1 MDAVFYSAIASIC
14 KKVNHLF
21 SRYIVIL
28 SLSIQV
34 ILLCYDE
41 LQEMTFL
48 QLFFNFFIHTA
59 KEECNM
65 SMIRVENLTFAYP
78 SSYDNIF
85 ENVSFQIDT
94 DWRLGFIGR
103 NGRGKTTFLNL
114 LLGKYEYQGKIQ
126 ASVQFDYFPYPV
138 SNKDRLTTDI
148 LSEVCP
154 LAEEWE
160 LLRELSYLEVREDA
174 LWRPFFT
181 LSNGEQTKVL
191 LAALF
196 LNSGHFLLIDEPTNH
211 LDMKARETVSAYLK
225 RKKGFILVS
234 HDRCF
239 LDGCV
244 DHILSI
250 NRSDIEVQRGN
261 FSTWFTNFQRQ
272 QGFELAQNKKLKKS
286 IDTMQKSAQRTSA
299 WSDRM
304 EASKYGNGPVDR
316 GYIGHKSAKM
326 MKRSKSVQ
334 IRQQRAIEEKSRL
347 LKNLETTEDLKIAPL
362 LYHTDTLVTFSNV
375 VPVFDGKDICR
386 PISFSVKQGE
396 RIALD
401 GKNGSGKTSLL
412 KLLTGQ
418 HTEHRGTIAIGSGV
432 ILSYVPQDTSMLNGS
447 LSEFAKAS
455 QIDESLFKAIL
466 RKMDFSRI
474 QFEKKM
480 EDFSAGQ
487 KKKVL
492 IARSLCEQAHLYV
505 WDEPLNYIDIYSR
518 MQIEKL
524 IEEFSPTMIFV
535 EHDLA
540 FRKNI
545 ATRTV
550 YFSIT

>member
-1 MDAVFYSAIASIC
+1 
-14 KKVNHLF
+14 
-21 SRYIVIL
+21 
-28 SLSIQV
+28 
-34 ILLCYDE
+34 
-41 LQEMTFL
+41 
-48 QLFFNFFIHTA
+48 
-59 KEECNM
+59 M

-85 ENVSFQIDT
+85 ENVNFQIDT
-94 DWRLGFIGR
+94 DWKLGFIGR

-114 LLGKYEYQGKIQ
+114 LIGKYDYQRKIH

-138 SNKDRLTTDI
+138 DDKNRITSDI

-154 LAEEWE
+154 LAEEWK
-160 LLRELSYLEVREDA
+160 LLRELSYLEVRDDV
-174 LWRPFFT
+174 LWRPFCT

-196 LNSGHFLLIDEPTNH
+196 LNNGHFLLIDEPTNH
-211 LDMKARETVSAYLK
+211 LDTRARKIVSDYLK

-239 LDGCV
+239 LDDCV

-250 NRSDIEVQRGN
+250 NRSNIEVQSGN

-272 QGFELAQNKKLKKS
+272 QEFELSQNTKLKKD
-286 IDTMQKSAQRTSA
+286 IDNMQKAARRTYG
-299 WSDRM
+299 WSDQI
-304 EASKYGNGPVDR
+304 ETSKYGNGSVDR

-326 MKRSKSVQ
+326 MKRSKSIKV
-334 IRQQRAIEEKSRL
+334 RQQRAIEEKSHL
-347 LKNLETTEDLKIAPL
+347 LKNFETAEDLKITPL
-362 LYHTDTLVTFSNV
+362 RYFSDTLVTFSDV
-375 VPVFDGKDICR
+375 VPIFDSKNVCQ
-386 PISFSVKQGE
+386 PISFTLKQGE

-418 HTEHRGTIAIGSGV
+418 PIEHLGTLAIGSG
-432 ILSYVPQDTSMLNGS
+432 IIISYVPQDVSKLKGS
-447 LSEFAKAS
+447 LSKFAEIHN
-455 QIDESLFKAIL
+455 IDESLFKAIL
-466 RKMDFSRI
+466 RKMDFARI

-492 IARSLCEQAHLYV
+492 IAKSLCEQAHLYV

-518 MQIEKL
+518 IQIEKL
-524 IEEFSPTMIFV
+524 IKEFSPTMIFV

-540 FRKNI
+540 FRNNM
-545 ATRTV
+545 ATK
-550 YFSIT
+550 SICLAAE

>member
-94 DWRLGFIGR
+94 DWKLGFIGR

-138 SNKDRLTTDI
+138 SNKNRLTTDI

-286 IDTMQKSAQRTSA
+286 IATMQKSAQRTSA

-334 IRQQRAIEEKSRL
+334 IRQQRAIEEKSHL
-347 LKNLETTEDLKIAPL
+347 LKNLETAEDLKIAPL
-362 LYHTDTLVTFSNV
+362 LYHTDTLVTFSDV
-375 VPVFDGKDICR
+375 VPVFDGKDVCR

-418 HTEHRGTIAIGSGV
+418 HTEHRGTVAIGSGV

-524 IEEFSPTMIFV
+524 IEDFSPTMIFV

-545 ATRTV
+545 ATR
-550 YFSIT
+550 SIRLEDS